1 MHKRQHIVI
10 CGAECTGKT
19 SLAKQLSAILG
30 GLYVPELARQFV
42 EKHQRRVEVKDV
54 ERIAKTVLRRQTFL
68 SQSSKPVIFDTDL
81 LNTIVYAQIYFNYD
95 TRLIERY
102 WQQVCHHYH
111 YVLCDTQLPW
121 QNEPLQRSN
130 RTLQKKCQQKIIEL
144 LNQYQ
149 VQYDRSKLT

>member
-1 MHKRQHIVI
+1 MHKSQHIVI

-19 SLAKQLSAILG
+19 SLAKKLCGTLG

-42 EKHQRRVEVKDV
+42 EKHQRSIEVKDV

-68 SQSSKPVIFDTDL
+68 SQSPKPIIFDTDL

-95 TRLIERY
+95 TILIERY

-111 YVLCDTQLPW
+111 YVLCDIQLPW
-121 QNEPLQRSN
+121 KNDPLQRSN

-149 VQYDRSKLT
+149 VQYDRSELT